1 MVGPPAGRQGV
12 GVRGEVKEAGQARR
26 VTNMPR
32 SFNWA
37 LCGVVDPGAPLGHCA
52 SERS

>member
-1 MVGPPAGRQGV
+1 MIGPPAGRQGV

-26 VTNMPR
+26 VTDMPR
-32 SFNWA
+32 SFYWA
-37 LCGVVDPGAPLGHCA
+37 LSGVVDPGGPLGHCA